1 MLVDYLVVSV
11 KGLGVTSL
19 ALFTSN
25 MELLNFGS
33 ELILKFIKF
42 STVRKKA
49 SIIYLFLVFCF
60 GISYTFSQTN
70 TLIGK
75 DICVFYPLQYDAKP
89 HTPSFALLQ
98 EPKTTGEVPGNWML
112 RPDFY
117 SKNGK
122 TIATLPISKGTSL
135 YGTGENTGSLIRN
148 GKTVTLWNTDNY
160 KYLADSGK
168 RLYQSH
174 PWVLGV
180 NLDGTAFGVI
190 ADNSWKQQIDL
201 SDSIRFISDGPAFR
215 MIIIQRNS
223 PQEVVEVLA
232 DLVGKME
239 MPPLWALGY
248 QQSRYSYVPD
258 TRIKGIADTIRMKN
272 LPCDVI
278 WMDINYMERFKI
290 FTFDKVNM
298 PDPKALNGYLHQKGF
313 KSVWMIDPGVKV
325 EKDYFVYESG
335 SKGEHWV
342 QNAEHKEF
350 NGSVWPGPCAFP
362 DYTRPETRSWW
373 SGLYKDFMATGIDG
387 VWNDMNEPSVFDGP
401 GVSMPENNWH
411 RGGGELQ
418 ADVHLRYHNVYGMLM
433 VKASREG
440 ILKVNPGKRPF
451 ILSRSGFLGSNRYA
465 ATWTGDNCGTT
476 EHMKMSIPMSLNLGL
491 SGQPFSGPDMG
502 GYALNTSPDL
512 FGQWIAIG
520 SFFPFMRGHAE
531 KGTNNKEPWAFG
543 PEIENVSR
551 TALNRRYR
559 LLPYFYTLF
568 HEASQTGMPIMQPT
582 FFADPQDA
590 ALRNEEQTFLLGEN
604 LLIVPKWAVNPSIPK
619 GIWRTISI
627 AGENSIT
634 DKYQA
639 DVRLKGGAIIPLGE
653 IIQNTTQ
660 YRLDSLTLIVSLDK
674 NGKATGTMY
683 EDAGD
688 GFQYQKGEFLVSGFT
703 AKQKG
708 STVKV
713 RIKLIDGKLK
723 STNRK
728 YKIIVVSG
736 DELIESDWIAG
747 NGISIKM
754 PDK

>member
-1 MLVDYLVVSV
+1 
-11 KGLGVTSL
+11 
-19 ALFTSN
+19 
-25 MELLNFGS
+25 
-33 ELILKFIKF
+33 
-42 STVRKKA
+42 
-49 SIIYLFLVFCF
+49 LFLVFCL
-60 GISYTFSQTN
+60 GISSVFGQTGN
-70 TLIGK
+70 LTGK
-75 DICVFYPLQYDAKP
+75 NICIFYPEQYDAKP
-89 HTPSFALLQ
+89 HTPSFALIQ
-98 EPKTTGEVPGNWML
+98 EPKVTGKVPTNWSL
-112 RPDFY
+112 KPHFY

-122 TIATLPISKGTSL
+122 AIATLPIAEGTSL

-148 GKTVTLWNTDNY
+148 GMKVTLWNTDNY
-160 KYLADSGK
+160 KYQADSGK

-180 NLDGTAFGVI
+180 KRDGTAFGII

-215 MIIIQRNS
+215 LIVIMGNS
-223 PQEVVEVLA
+223 PQEVIKELA
-232 DLVGKME
+232 NLTGKME

-258 TRIKGIADTIRMKN
+258 TRIKEIADTLRMKN

-290 FTFDKVNM
+290 FTFDKINM

-335 SKGEHWV
+335 SAGDHWV
-342 QNAEHKEF
+342 QNVDRKEF
-350 NGSVWPGPCAFP
+350 NGSVWPGKCAFP
-362 DYTRPETRSWW
+362 DFTRPETRSWW
-373 SGLYKDFMATGIDG
+373 GGLYKDFMSTGIDG

-440 ILKVNPGKRPF
+440 ILKVNPDKRPF
-451 ILSRSGFLGSNRYA
+451 ILSRSGFLGSSRYA
-465 ATWTGDNCGTT
+465 ATWTGDNCATV

-502 GYALNTSPDL
+502 GYALNASPEL
-512 FGQWIAIG
+512 FGQWIAMG
-520 SFFPFMRGHAE
+520 AFFPFMRGHAE
-531 KGTNNKEPWAFG
+531 NGTNNKEPWAFG
-543 PEIENVSR
+543 RETEDVSR
-551 TALNRRYR
+551 SALNRRYR

-568 HEASQTGMPIMQPT
+568 HEASETGMSIMQPV
-582 FFADPQDA
+582 FFADPKDLT
-590 ALRNEEQTFLLGEN
+590 LRNEEQVFLLGDY
-604 LLIVPKWAVNPSIPK
+604 LMIIPKWAVTPSLPK
-619 GIWRTISI
+619 GIWRIISI
-627 AGENSIT
+627 AGEKST
-634 DKYQA
+634 SDKYQA
-639 DVRLKGGAIIPLGE
+639 DVKLKGGAIIPIGKM
-653 IIQNTTQ
+653 IQNTTQ
-660 YRLDSLTLIVSLDK
+660 YSLDSLTLIVSLDK
-674 NGKATGTMY
+674 NGKASGTLY

-708 STVKV
+708 SVVKV
-713 RIKLIDGKLK
+713 KITDKEGVLK

-728 YKIIVVSG
+728 FKVIVVTDDGSV
-736 DELIESDWIAG
+736 ESEWIAK
-747 NGISIKM
+747 NSITVRI
-754 PDK
+754 PVN